1 MILIDNSQVILSSIF
16 GQIKGN
22 ADLIDES
29 LVRHITLNSYRYF
42 RNRFGDEYGELVIC
56 DDSSNCWRKDYFPHY
71 KANRKKNQAKSGQ
84 DWSAIYDTLTTI
96 RNEIIETFPYK
107 NMRVERCEADDIIA
121 ILCKHMHMQEK
132 IMIVSGDKD
141 FKQLQMYPNVYQYS
155 PIQRKMLDCS
165 DPDSFLFEHIIKG
178 DSSDGI
184 PNVLSDDDVFIDENK
199 RQKPCGAKKIGQL
212 REDRE
217 NIESTR
223 NWNRNKMLIDLT
235 QIPEEMEDRIMQHW
249 YYEPIVGSRS
259 KILNYFVEHK
269 LRNLMGDIQE
279 F

>member
-22 ADLIDES
+22 KDLIDES

-42 RNRFGDEYGELVIC
+42 KNRFGEEYGDLVIC
-56 DDSSNCWRKDYFPHY
+56 DDSSNCWRKDYFPNY
-71 KANRKKNQAKSGQ
+71 KANRKKNQEKSGQ

-121 ILCKHMHMQEK
+121 VLCKNLHVNEK
-132 IMIVSGDKD
+132 IMIISGDKD
-141 FKQLQMYPNVYQYS
+141 FKQLQILPNIYQYS
-155 PIQRKMLDCS
+155 PIQRKMLDCD
-165 DPDSFLFEHIIKG
+165 DPSEFLFEHIVKG

-184 PNVLSDDDVFIDENK
+184 PNILSDDDVFVVEDK
-199 RQKPCGAKKIGQL
+199 RQRPCGAKRIQQMKS
-212 REDRE
+212 DVD
-217 NIESTR
+217 NVVKTR
-223 NWNRNKMLIDLT
+223 NWNRNKVLIDLSE
-235 QIPEEMEDRIMQHW
+235 IPSEVEDRIMEKW
-249 YYEPIVGSRS
+249 YEPIVGNRS
-259 KILNYFVEHK
+259 KIFDYFVEHK
-269 LRNLMGDIQE
+269 LKNLMGDIQE

>member
-42 RNRFGDEYGELVIC
+42 RNRFGEEFGELVIC
-56 DDSSNCWRKDYFPHY
+56 DDSSNCWRKDFFPFY
-71 KANRKKNQAKSGQ
+71 KANRKKSQEKSGQ

-121 ILCKHMHMQEK
+121 VLCKNMHMQEK

-155 PIQRKMLDCS
+155 PIQRTMLDCD
-165 DPDSFLFEHIIKG
+165 DPESFLFEHIVKG

-184 PNVLSDDDVFIDENK
+184 PNILSDDDVFVNEDK
-199 RQKPCGAKKIGQL
+199 RQKPCGAKKISSL

-217 NIESTR
+217 TVESTR
-223 NWNRNKMLIDLT
+223 NWARNKMLIDLSE
-235 QIPEEMEDRIMQHW
+235 IPEEVEDRIMQHW

-259 KILNYFVEHK
+259 KIFNYFVEHK
-269 LRNLMGDIQE
+269 LKNLMGDIQE

>member
-42 RNRFGDEYGELVIC
+42 RNRFGEEFGELVIC
-56 DDSSNCWRKDYFPHY
+56 DDSSNCWRKDFFPFY
-71 KANRKKNQAKSGQ
+71 KANRKKSQEKSGQ

-121 ILCKHMHMQEK
+121 VLCKNMHMQEK

-155 PIQRKMLDCS
+155 PIQRTMLDCD
-165 DPDSFLFEHIIKG
+165 DPESFLFEHIVKG

-184 PNVLSDDDVFIDENK
+184 PNILSDDDVFVNEDK
-199 RQKPCGAKKIGQL
+199 RQKPCGAKKISSL

-217 NIESTR
+217 SVESTR
-223 NWNRNKMLIDLT
+223 NWARNKMLIDLSE
-235 QIPEEMEDRIMQHW
+235 IPDEVEDRIMQHW

-259 KILNYFVEHK
+259 KIFNYFVEHK

>member
-22 ADLIDES
+22 KDLIDES

-42 RNRFGDEYGELVIC
+42 KNRFGEEYGDLVIC
-56 DDSSNCWRKDYFPHY
+56 DDSSNCWRKDYFPNY
-71 KANRKKNQAKSGQ
+71 KANRKKNQEKSGQ

-121 ILCKHMHMQEK
+121 VLCKNLHVNEK
-132 IMIVSGDKD
+132 IMIISGDKD
-141 FKQLQMYPNVYQYS
+141 FKQLQILPNIYQYS
-155 PIQRKMLDCS
+155 PIQRKMLDCD
-165 DPDSFLFEHIIKG
+165 DPSEFLFEHIVKG

-184 PNVLSDDDVFIDENK
+184 PNILSDDDVFVVENK
-199 RQKPCGAKKIGQL
+199 RQRPCGAKRIQQMKS
-212 REDRE
+212 DVD
-217 NIESTR
+217 NVVKTR
-223 NWNRNKMLIDLT
+223 NWNRNKVLIDLSE
-235 QIPEEMEDRIMQHW
+235 IPSEVEDRIMEKW
-249 YYEPIVGSRS
+249 YEPIVGNRS
-259 KILNYFVEHK
+259 KIFDYFVEHK
-269 LRNLMGDIQE
+269 LKNLMGDIQE